1 VTPAPLPAAEPGI
14 ARDGAPCWRIELL
27 PNCALSPETATL
39 FFVSVAVT
47 PLLIGVL
54 FVARG
59 LWPVLPFAGL
69 ELGLLGWAL
78 RASLRRRH
86 ATQTVEI
93 SDTEVAVTTRS
104 PAGEQRILFSRHWAK
119 VTLRGYRGW
128 QPSRLLIE
136 SHGRTCEVGTFL
148 TEEERRSL
156 AKRLRA
162 LIGPT
167 SDSPPL
173 GPPGA
178 VAGN

>member
-1 VTPAPLPAAEPGI
+1 MTPAPLTAERGAAT
-14 ARDGAPCWRIELL
+14 DGERCCRIELL
-27 PNCALSPETATL
+27 PNCALNRETATI
-39 FFVSVAVT
+39 FFLSVAVT
-47 PLLIGVL
+47 PLLIGAL

-69 ELGLLGWAL
+69 ELGLLAWAL

-86 ATQTVEI
+86 ATQTVDI
-93 SDTEVAVTTRS
+93 SEAEVAITTRGD
-104 PAGEQRILFSRHWAK
+104 AGEQRILFSRHWAK

-136 SHGRTCEVGTFL
+136 SHGRSCEVGTFL
-148 TEEERRSL
+148 TEDERRAL
-156 AKRLRA
+156 AKRLRT

-167 SDSPPL
+167 CESPPL
-173 GPPGA
+173 GPPAA